1 MFGKCLKHDLRAIW
15 RVWWIAAASA
25 FGMGAVGSL
34 AVRGIIEVNLHI
46 EEVNGAAVFF
56 LSLVLSAV
64 AIAAFFA
71 VVAFCV
77 ISTILVYVR
86 FFKNFFSDEGYLT
99 FSLPVPR
106 RTLYLAKTVNALI
119 WDLATVGV
127 VALIVTL
134 AVLIIPTPCFTEWST
149 CSVGPVD
156 LTLFRAFG
164 RTTAELWNRCGAWL
178 LLYGLE
184 FLCGCVALILM
195 DSGLVQLCITLGAV
209 VAKKHKFLAA
219 VGIYYAVQTGLGMLM
234 QLLGTSMLLNMGQGV
249 TFLVGQM
256 NPAFRYPAL
265 AVLILLAIAVTA
277 TIGVILHFIVLDKL
291 ERRLNLA

>member
-184 FLCGCVALILM
+184 FLRGCVALILM

-209 VAKKHKFLAA
+209 VAKS
-219 VGIYYAVQTGLGMLM
+219 
-234 QLLGTSMLLNMGQGV
+234 TSFWQRSAS
-249 TFLVGQM
+249 TTQCR
-256 NPAFRYPAL
+256 PAW
-265 AVLILLAIAVTA
+265 
-277 TIGVILHFIVLDKL
+277 GC
-291 ERRLNLA
+291 

>member
-15 RVWWIAAASA
+15 RIWWIAAASA

-119 WDLATVGV
+119 WDLAT
-127 VALIVTL
+127 L

-164 RTTAELWNRCGAWL
+164 RNTAELWNRCGAWL

-184 FLCGCVALILM
+184 FLGGCVALILM

-277 TIGVILHFIVLDKL
+277 TIGVILHFIALDKL

>member
-1 MFGKCLKHDLRAIW
+1 MLGKIIKYDMKAMNRFLIIIH
-15 RVWWIAAASA
+15 A
-25 FGMGAVGSL
+25 FLLIYAFFIRILITGRLTANNVHNLGNTYFLILGLTVSF
-34 AVRGIIEVNLHI
+34 GIIL
-46 EEVNGAAVFF
+46 
-56 LSLVLSAV
+56 LTC
-64 AIAAFFA
+64 
-71 VVAFCV
+71 VAFATSIIIAV
-77 ISTILVYVR
+77 HFYKSTY
-86 FFKNFFSDEGYLT
+86 SDEGYLT

-119 WDLATVGV
+119 WNLATVGV

-277 TIGVILHFIVLDKL
+277 TIGVILHFIALDKL